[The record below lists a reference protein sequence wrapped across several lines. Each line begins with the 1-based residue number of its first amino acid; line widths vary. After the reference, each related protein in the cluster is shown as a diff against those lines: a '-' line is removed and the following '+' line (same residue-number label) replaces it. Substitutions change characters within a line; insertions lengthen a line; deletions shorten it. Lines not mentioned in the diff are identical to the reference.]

1 MKDQRAATDGVQDR
15 SAAGRFAE
23 QLRALRTAAGDPSFR
38 KMAGRSGRI
47 SHTTLH
53 EAAAGT
59 RFPSWETT
67 REFVRAC
74 EADEAQWRRR
84 WEEAQ
89 RPASAHGI
97 ADASAASDVAEP
109 GSDGADSADV
119 GAEPTAIGAEAA
131 GNPEPSTTHGRT
143 VTGDALS
150 SAEHRSDLRVAGYP
164 PVEEDAGARRS
175 RSPWLAAAAVVM
187 VVAVIAVLGVT
198 LRDWSSPDRSG
209 TPVAS
214 ASSAASP
221 SPSSSAFSD
230 SLIAGDSSKFV
241 ADVTIPDGTRVKV
254 NSQFV
259 KVWALANVGK
269 VVWHNRYL
277 ARTNPTADA
286 DGCQVPDRV
295 AIGDTPPG
303 EQVMISVPV
312 TAPSRPG
319 KCWVS
324 WKMVDENGQEFFPTR
339 RPVYF
344 MVTVTA

>member
-1 MKDQRAATDGVQDR
+1 MKDQRAAAESIQDR
-15 SAAGRFAE
+15 QAAERFAE
-23 QLRALRTAAGDPSFR
+23 QLRILRTSVGDPSFR

-59 RFPSWETT
+59 RFPSWETV

-74 EADEAQWRRR
+74 EADEVQWRSR
-84 WEEAQ
+84 WEAAQ
-89 RPASAHGI
+89 LPATSPEEQGVRPT
-97 ADASAASDVAEP
+97 P
-109 GSDGADSADV
+109 GS
-119 GAEPTAIGAEAA
+119 PQ
-131 GNPEPSTTHGRT
+131 
-143 VTGDALS
+143 
-150 SAEHRSDLRVAGYP
+150 SD
-164 PVEEDAGARRS
+164 EEVVGARRHRLPS
-175 RSPWLAAAAVVM
+175 LAAAAVVL
-187 VVAVIAVLGVT
+187 VVAMVAVLGVIV
-198 LRDWSSPDRSG
+198 RGRSSQGDSG
-209 TPVAS
+209 AV
-214 ASSAASP
+214 AAST
-221 SPSSSAFSD
+221 SPSAFSD

-241 ADVTIPDGTRVKV
+241 ADVTIPDGTRVRV

-259 KVWALANVGK
+259 KVWALKNVGK
-269 VVWHNRYL
+269 VAWHNRFL

-295 AIGDTPPG
+295 AIGDTPPD
-303 EQVMISVPV
+303 EQVMISVEV

-324 WKMVDENGQEFFPTR
+324 WKMVDENGQEYFPTR